1 MWMEEWAKHAESDRP
16 KSIIHD
22 MAMDLGPVRAHPD
35 VAIWCQ
41 RLTFYVS
48 QLVHYVLVVS

>member
-1 MWMEEWAKHAESDRP
+1 MEEWAKHAESDRP